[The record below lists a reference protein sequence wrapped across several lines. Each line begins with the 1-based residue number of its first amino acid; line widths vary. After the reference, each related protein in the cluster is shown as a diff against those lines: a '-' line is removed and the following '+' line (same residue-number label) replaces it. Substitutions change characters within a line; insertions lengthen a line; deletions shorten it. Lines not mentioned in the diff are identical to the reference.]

1 MIVNLPI
8 EKLEPHPDN
17 PRKSLGDL
25 TELANSIRQSGLMQ
39 NLTVVPA
46 PGKPGEYRVVIGHRR
61 LAAAKMA
68 GLTELPC
75 SIEPNMSETMQIATM
90 LAENMQRNALTV
102 ADQVGGVQMMM
113 DLGESAK
120 AIAEKTG
127 LSGETVRRR
136 MRLAELQLDKLKTA
150 EARGATIEDLI
161 KITKIEDPE
170 QREKLMDAAGTENFE
185 VEHKR
190 AYKRQ
195 RAKYA
200 LEKNRAII
208 EQWAKIVSK
217 EEYQKDARKLN
228 WIGRIELGE
237 ENPNYDKPAGRIEHA
252 EYICVRYED
261 HLTVYMVCGK
271 TENDQTAAEQ
281 MRMEAEKKKRQVRIE
296 ACEAMKRLAK
306 ELRYDFIKNHF
317 RGGGAYITA
326 AAEFARDALMIKDSF
341 GLDSRS
347 KEMYNKIIGDR
358 PLPNPAL
365 EVAVAAYCT
374 MEQWY
379 NTLGYSSWDGKFAK
393 QEKLDVLYANLKK
406 LGYQMSDEEIAWQQG
421 KHPCFFDPVESG
433 DEQ

>member
-8 EKLEPHPDN
+8 DKLEPHPDN

-102 ADQVGGVQMMM
+102 ADQVDGVQMMM

-127 LSGETVRRR
+127 LSSETVRRR
-136 MRLAELQLDKLKTA
+136 MRLADLQMDKLKTA
-150 EARGATIEDLI
+150 EARGATIEDLL
-161 KITKIEDPE
+161 KITKIEDPK
-170 QREKLMDAAGTENFE
+170 QREELMDAAGTENFE
-185 VEHKR
+185 VVHKR

-195 RAKYA
+195 RAKCA
-200 LEKNRAII
+200 LEENRAKI

-217 EEYQKDARKLN
+217 EEYAKDARTLV

-237 ENPNYDKPAGRIEHA
+237 EKPNYDRPAGESEHT

-261 HLTVYMVCGK
+261 HLTVYKVCEK
-271 TENDQTAAEQ
+271 PENDQTTAEW
-281 MRMEAEKKKRQVRIE
+281 MRMETERKKRQTRIE
-296 ACEAMKRLAK
+296 ACDAMKNLAK
-306 ELRYDFIKNHF
+306 ELRLDFIKNHF

-326 AAEFARDALMIKDSF
+326 AAEFARDVLMIKDVSCF
-341 GLDSRS
+341 DS
-347 KEMYNKIIGDR
+347 KANEMYGKIIGDR

-365 EVAVAAYCT
+365 EVAAAAYCSL
-374 MEQWY
+374 EQWY
-379 NTLGYSSWDGKFAK
+379 STLGYSSWNGEFEKNK
-393 QEKLDVLYANLKK
+393 KLDVLYDGIKK

-421 KHPCFFDPVESG
+421 KHPCFFDQTEN
-433 DEQ
+433 

>member
-1 MIVNLPI
+1 MIVNMPI

-68 GLTELPC
+68 GLTEVPC

-136 MRLAELQLDKLKTA
+136 MRLADLQLDKLKTA
-150 EARGATIEDLI
+150 EARGATIDDLLRI
-161 KITKIEDPE
+161 AKIEDPE
-170 QREKLMDAAGTENFE
+170 QREVLMDTAGTDNFE
-185 VEHKR
+185 VLYKR

-195 RAKYA
+195 RAKRA
-200 LEKNRAII
+200 LEENRAKI

-217 EEYQKDARKLN
+217 EEYEKDARTLN

-237 ENPNYDKPAGRIEHA
+237 ENPNYNKPAGRIEHA

-261 HLTVYMVCGK
+261 HLTVYMAREK
-271 TENDQTAAEQ
+271 PENDQATAEQ
-281 MRMEAEKKKRQVRIE
+281 MHMEAERKKRQARIE
-296 ACEAMKRLAK
+296 ACEAMKKLAK

-326 AAEFARDALMIKDSF
+326 AAEFARDALMIKEVSCFDSE
-341 GLDSRS
+341 SN
-347 KEMYNKIIGDR
+347 KMYGKIIGDR

-365 EVAVAAYCT
+365 EVAAAAYCSL
-374 MEQWY
+374 EQWY
-379 NTLGYSSWDGKFAK
+379 STLGYSSWNGEFEKNK
-393 QEKLDVLYANLKK
+393 KLDVLYDNLNK
-406 LGYQMSDEEIAWQQG
+406 LGYQMSDEEIEWQQG
-421 KHPCFFDPVESG
+421 KHPCFFDPTEN
-433 DEQ
+433 